1 MDLTIGNIRFIPCIH
16 RRVTFAQAVRRAA
29 LEWRPDAIA
38 VELPDTLS
46 DWIVRGVMRLPR
58 ISAVAWEEVDR
69 PGELGYL
76 PIDPCDGLVEAVRLG
91 CEHDIDLAFIDLDL
105 PGLQEPHVEVP
116 DDQMIDRTG
125 LEAYVATVAPHL
137 AASRTPASVAREAH
151 MARLL
156 RDLSQRHERVLCVL
170 GMAHFLPVRERLR
183 LEKSEIADEQI
194 LPTIDRREA
203 RLLDVD
209 PRSLLHVLGEMP
221 YLTHLWN
228 EARAESDRTAL
239 ATFEKLDALQSIFKQ
254 AERTYRETYKETV
267 SLTQWKALLQYT
279 RNLALIRGALRPRF
293 YEMIV
298 GARGIVDGDYGCEV
312 YELAKSYPPQ
322 DDDADDLPRLT
333 IRHDR
338 AIVEGREQ
346 KFRLHPR
353 CEDPPRETIQLRFRR
368 RPSHE
373 LKLRWKEQW
382 QQMDHRGICS
392 YPPEDELQ
400 ERFMDFLRKRAL
412 QVVTE
417 DRKQVREFSTSMLDG
432 LDIRET
438 MRNWHT
444 GKLYVQ
450 STPQPRGRVGAVV
463 LIFQD
468 EPLAFE
474 PTWRTT
480 LYAEHQNE
488 SDISFFATPLGE
500 HVVGPR
506 ISRTEFGG
514 ILSVYPAWGIP
525 DIWSLGLGGRIRW
538 CSEALGLAALLFSPH
553 RYIAYVAAEPPRS
566 WLCDLARNYRRH
578 FVYLPRHMFSDARLK
593 KIRRFHILNGRDVR
607 AWARDYIFD
616 D

>member
-1 MDLTIGNIRFIPCIH
+1 
-16 RRVTFAQAVRRAA
+16 
-29 LEWRPDAIA
+29 
-38 VELPDTLS
+38 
-46 DWIVRGVMRLPR
+46 
-58 ISAVAWEEVDR
+58 
-69 PGELGYL
+69 
-76 PIDPCDGLVEAVRLG
+76 
-91 CEHDIDLAFIDLDL
+91 
-105 PGLQEPHVEVP
+105 
-116 DDQMIDRTG
+116 
-125 LEAYVATVAPHL
+125 
-137 AASRTPASVAREAH
+137 
-151 MARLL
+151 
-156 RDLSQRHERVLCVL
+156 
-170 GMAHFLPVRERLR
+170 
-183 LEKSEIADEQI
+183 
-194 LPTIDRREA
+194 
-203 RLLDVD
+203 
-209 PRSLLHVLGEMP
+209 
-221 YLTHLWN
+221 
-228 EARAESDRTAL
+228 
-239 ATFEKLDALQSIFKQ
+239 
-254 AERTYRETYKETV
+254 
-267 SLTQWKALLQYT
+267 
-279 RNLALIRGALRPRF
+279 
-293 YEMIV
+293 
-298 GARGIVDGDYGCEV
+298 
-312 YELAKSYPPQ
+312 
-322 DDDADDLPRLT
+322 
-333 IRHDR
+333 
-338 AIVEGREQ
+338 
-346 KFRLHPR
+346 
-353 CEDPPRETIQLRFRR
+353 
-368 RPSHE
+368 
-373 LKLRWKEQW
+373 
-382 QQMDHRGICS
+382 
-392 YPPEDELQ
+392 
-400 ERFMDFLRKRAL
+400 MDFLRKRAL